1 MTPRR
6 GDREKGETCGERRQ
20 IVMERAKN
28 FNFCPFYVKVD
39 WLLFR
44 SLWTEFMSLNVVT
57 LVGRV
62 GGDPNVKYLNSGSV
76 VCNLTLA
83 VDRWTR
89 NGKET
94 DWFNL
99 EVWDK
104 TAEIAANYVRKGTQI
119 GIKGSLKF
127 DYWQD
132 NNTGANRSK
141 PVIRVYQLDL
151 LSSKQDRDGNMRET
165 DDEL

>member
-1 MTPRR
+1 
-6 GDREKGETCGERRQ
+6 
-20 IVMERAKN
+20 
-28 FNFCPFYVKVD
+28 
-39 WLLFR
+39 
-44 SLWTEFMSLNVVT
+44 MSLNVVT

-62 GGDPNVKYLNSGSV
+62 GTEPNIKYLNSGSP

-83 VDRWTR
+83 VNRWTR

-99 EVWDK
+99 EVWDR
-104 TAEIAANYVRKGTQI
+104 TAEIAANYVRKGSQI
-119 GIKGSLKF
+119 GVKGSLKF
-127 DYWQD
+127 DYWSD
-132 NNTGANRSK
+132 NNTGSPRSK

-151 LSSKQDRDGNMRET
+151 LSSKQDNDANMRET